1 MAEHDQEI
9 AGPLH
14 VEDDGRTMQLTHEH
28 VGALYGQS
36 IDAIGA
42 PPPGALDPHA
52 PQPVITGDPP
62 RQTTNEVNPMSPG
75 RSYLA
80 PRSLLTESQ
89 RERYPAII
97 GVAVAGPCCMVAG
110 ESLTPDQVSKI
121 GDFWQDFQKGFAQV
135 DRAVD
140 QGWQVIRPFVPGP
153 YGDIIDTAHRA
164 RMTAMYGDQGAGAG
178 RARAD
183 DAIRSAQELTR
194 RARKGDPSAQAQM
207 RAAKEAAGRGDPA
220 ARRAWRVIVLVARDD
235 DRRIAEGTG
244 STPAA
249 PSSSRAPA
257 GGGFD
262 PSAFARSFGGA
273 RARA

>member
-1 MAEHDQEI
+1 MSEDHEI
-9 AGPLH
+9 AGPLQ
-14 VEDDGRTMQLTHEH
+14 VQDDGRALHVTHEH
-28 VGALYGQS
+28 VGQGSLYGQS
-36 IDAIGA
+36 AEVGGL
-42 PPPGALDPHA
+42 PPGALDPHA
-52 PQPVITGDPP
+52 PQPTIEGDPP
-62 RQTTNEVNPMSPG
+62 PASSNTVAPMVP
-75 RSYLA
+75 RYLT
-80 PRSLLTESQ
+80 PVSLLSESQ

-97 GVAVAGPCCMVAG
+97 GVAIAGPCCMVAG
-110 ESLTPDQVSKI
+110 PELTPDQVSKI
-121 GDFWQDFQKGFAQV
+121 GDFWQDFQRGFGQV
-135 DRAVD
+135 DRVVD

-164 RMTAMYGDQGAGAG
+164 RMTAMYGDQGAGGG

-235 DRRIAEGTG
+235 DRRIAEGT
-244 STPAA
+244 SSA
-249 PSSSRAPA
+249 PSSSRAPGA
-257 GGGFD
+257 GFD